1 VEDTTAQSA
10 DGAESDLNQL
20 SPFAGYPDLLSRFN
34 LSANEQRDQ
43 GQHAMTMK
51 KPVLDRALAVSRARF
66 MSST

>member
-43 GQHAMTMK
+43 GQHAMTIK
-51 KPVLDRALAVSRARF
+51 NQCWTEP
-66 MSST
+66 